1 MVEGSFT
8 PTPTIVLEPDE
19 TPILE
24 PIPSPSQEWALP
36 TLPVQSEDPMAICN
50 LFPDPNFALWVA
62 VTFDREM
69 QDIITFEE
77 LAAYKGG
84 LDLGIG
90 SYTYA
95 SAREDGLESYPFQDL
110 TGIGYFTGATYLD
123 FYKNQ
128 IREIPAEIGNCI
140 NLREINCTKAYYLQ
154 TIPPEIGRLE
164 RLERVWTGLTSIEY
178 IPEEMCDLP
187 NLKEVNLGAGSLKE
201 LPENIGNLQS
211 LEFLDV
217 HSNDLD
223 HLPDSICQLV
233 NLKDL
238 RVSHNPKIAQ
248 LPKNFGDLASLETL
262 DLFGCDIKH
271 LPTSMKNMTNLQ
283 YLNVYDNYNLDE
295 EYKDW
300 FFEGVYKG

>member
-1 MVEGSFT
+1 MKRIGMFLLCCFILLTATACSSTTNNVLPSISPVVEGSFT
-8 PTPTIVLEPDE
+8 PTPTIVLKPDE

-95 SAREDGLESYPFQDL
+95 SSREDCFESYPFQDL

-140 NLREINCTKAYYLQ
+140 NLREINFTKAYYLQ
-154 TIPPEIGRLE
+154 TIAPEIGRLE
-164 RLERVWTGLTSIEY
+164 RLERVWAVLPALSIFQKKCATFLT
-178 IPEEMCDLP
+178 
-187 NLKEVNLGAGSLKE
+187 
-201 LPENIGNLQS
+201 
-211 LEFLDV
+211 
-217 HSNDLD
+217 
-223 HLPDSICQLV
+223 
-233 NLKDL
+233 
-238 RVSHNPKIAQ
+238 
-248 LPKNFGDLASLETL
+248 
-262 DLFGCDIKH
+262 
-271 LPTSMKNMTNLQ
+271 
-283 YLNVYDNYNLDE
+283 
-295 EYKDW
+295 
-300 FFEGVYKG
+300 